1 MSLRACRNPTAMN
14 KPTLLL
20 LRLRST
26 TTPVASSSSLIS
38 APISARLG
46 APKQRLLQP
55 NRALARRQLVALRP
69 TERPSLIAPSS
80 SSSPSPSV
88 APTTSTPSFA
98 SGDEEALLLLS
109 DDDESEDAR
118 DLRDPAPPLNLAEG
132 DVETVVSLRALLAF
146 AAPTAAIWVVG
157 PTLGLID
164 AAVVGTRS
172 ALELAAL
179 SPGTVLC
186 DYASYI
192 FTFLAVA
199 ATNMLSLRFAKGD
212 GDGASGALNDSL
224 TVSLWLGVALAAA
237 TLASA
242 PKLLGLLVGGGGGGG
257 GGEII
262 IAPALSYVR
271 IRAFGAPFALVG
283 FVAQAFFLAALD
295 ARTPLAAA
303 ALAGLLN
310 LAGDALLV
318 CGLGWGIAG
327 AALATVA
334 AQAAAAAYLLLSLR
348 KPLRAGTAGPPPDE
362 LGVEKGHARW
372 TPRVNSLAQMAT
384 RVPSRAGARELF
396 GYAGPVVA
404 LLATKVA
411 LYSACAARAAQA
423 GGGAPGAAAHH
434 VAISAFLFFACAGDS
449 VCAGAQSF
457 LPPAI
462 GSPRRAAAVGKG
474 LLKAGVVAGAA
485 NSVLAGVALTA
496 AALPGAFTTCEAT
509 RAILAS
515 VAPVAAAALGLHCA
529 SMATE
534 GMLLAARDLK
544 FQTAAN
550 FVNVGLCL
558 SSLWLL
564 TSPASPLLLLGA
576 PSSSS
581 FVSALGLRAI
591 WLVLVQ
597 FQGVRL
603 LLNGARLWASGD
615 ASPLRWTQ
623 PLEVGVAAA

>member
-1 MSLRACRNPTAMN
+1 MLLRASRNPQAHLPSAT
-14 KPTLLL
+14 PTFLS
-20 LRLRST
+20 RRPRST
-26 TTPVASSSSLIS
+26 TTTVRAPSISSPCAAPIGAARGARRQSVSRINHEPSARQLDPQGARKRPSLSAASASSSS
-38 APISARLG
+38 A
-46 APKQRLLQP
+46 
-55 NRALARRQLVALRP
+55 
-69 TERPSLIAPSS
+69 SS
-80 SSSPSPSV
+80 SDDLFLSTSSS
-88 APTTSTPSFA
+88 
-98 SGDEEALLLLS
+98 E
-109 DDDESEDAR
+109 DDDGPDAR
-118 DLRDPAPPLNLAEG
+118 DPTPPVNLARG
-132 DVETVVSLRALLAF
+132 DVDSVVSLRALLAF

-172 ALELAAL
+172 SLELAAL
-179 SPGTVLC
+179 GPGTVLC

-212 GDGASGALNDSL
+212 GEGASGALNDAL
-224 TVSLWLGVALAAA
+224 TISVWLGAALAVA
-237 TLASA
+237 TLAFS
-242 PKLLGLLVGGGGGGG
+242 PTLLGLLVGKGAGSTGSG
-257 GGEII
+257 IV
-262 IAPALSYVR
+262 APALSYVR

-295 ARTPLAAA
+295 AKTPLAAA

-310 LAGDALLV
+310 LAGDVLLV

-334 AQAAAAAYLLLSLR
+334 AQAAAAAYLLISLK
-348 KPLRAGTAGPPPDE
+348 KPLRAGTAGPPPDAE
-362 LGVEKGHARW
+362 GLARGHARW
-372 TPRVNSLAQMAT
+372 TPRVNSLPRMLSKL
-384 RVPSRAGARELF
+384 PSRDGARELF

-411 LYSACAARAAQA
+411 LYSACAARASSA
-423 GGGAPGAAAHH
+423 GCGGAPGAAAHH
-434 VAISAFLFFACAGDS
+434 VAVSAFLFFACAGDA

-457 LPPAI
+457 LPPAV
-462 GSPRRAAAVGKG
+462 GFPRRAAAVGAG
-474 LLKAGVVAGAA
+474 LLRAGVAAGAA
-485 NSVLAGVALTA
+485 NAALAGAALTA

-515 VAPVAAAALGLHCA
+515 VAPVAACTLGLHCA

-550 FVNVGLCL
+550 FFNVGLCL

-564 TSPASPLLLLGA
+564 TGANSPLLLQN
-576 PSSSS
+576 STSS
-581 FVSALGLRAI
+581 FSSTFSPFVSSLGLKAI

-597 FQGVRL
+597 FQGIRL
-603 LLNGARLWASGD
+603 LLNGLRLWGSGD
-615 ASPLRWTQ
+615 ASPLRWTR
-623 PLEVGVAAA
+623 PLKVGAA

>member
-1 MSLRACRNPTAMN
+1 M
-14 KPTLLL
+14 
-20 LRLRST
+20 
-26 TTPVASSSSLIS
+26 SSSL
-38 APISARLG
+38 P
-46 APKQRLLQP
+46 
-55 NRALARRQLVALRP
+55 
-69 TERPSLIAPSS
+69 S
-80 SSSPSPSV
+80 SSSPSS
-88 APTTSTPSFA
+88 TSSFA
-98 SGDEEALLLLS
+98 SGDEEEDLLLLS
-109 DDDESEDAR
+109 SDDDDDSEDAR
-118 DLRDPAPPLNLAEG
+118 DPTRPLNLSQG
-132 DVETVVSLRALLAF
+132 DPETVVSLRALLAF

-172 ALELAAL
+172 SLELAAL
-179 SPGTVLC
+179 GPGTVLC

-192 FTFLAVA
+192 FTFLSVA

-212 GDGASGALNDSL
+212 GEGASGSLNDSL
-224 TVSLWLGVALAAA
+224 TVALWLGVALAAA
-237 TLASA
+237 TLVSA
-242 PKLLGLLVGGGGGGG
+242 PKLLDLLVGRGSSR
-257 GGEII
+257 EI

-295 ARTPLAAA
+295 AKTPLAAA

-310 LAGDALLV
+310 LAGDVFLV

-334 AQAAAAAYLLLSLR
+334 AQAAAAAYLWASLR
-348 KPLRAGTAGPPPDE
+348 RPLRAGTAGPPPDKE
-362 LGVEKGHARW
+362 GIARGHARW
-372 TPRVNSLAQMAT
+372 TPRLNSLRNMIFK
-384 RVPSRAGARELF
+384 RPSADGTKELF

-411 LYSACAARAAQA
+411 LYSACAARAAAA

-434 VAISAFLFFACAGDS
+434 VAVSAFLFFACAGDA

-474 LLKAGVVAGAA
+474 LLKAGVA
-485 NSVLAGVALTA
+485 AGVANAALAYIALTA
-496 AALPGAFTTCEAT
+496 AALPGAFTTCVAT
-509 RAILAS
+509 RAVLAS
-515 VAPVAAAALGLHCA
+515 VAPVAAATLGLHCA

-534 GMLLAARDLK
+534 GMLLAARDLR

-550 FVNVGLCL
+550 FLNVALCL

-564 TSPASPLLLLGA
+564 TSRSSPLLLSS
-576 PSSSS
+576 PNSSSS
-581 FVSALGLRAI
+581 LSASLSPFVSKLGLRAI

-597 FQGVRL
+597 FQGIRL
-603 LLNGARLWASGD
+603 LLNGLRLWGSGAS
-615 ASPLRWTQ
+615 SPLRWTQ
-623 PLEVGVAAA
+623 PLKVGVA

>member
-1 MSLRACRNPTAMN
+1 MSGVD
-14 KPTLLL
+14 LL
-20 LRLRST
+20 
-26 TTPVASSSSLIS
+26 PA
-38 APISARLG
+38 
-46 APKQRLLQP
+46 
-55 NRALARRQLVALRP
+55 
-69 TERPSLIAPSS
+69 
-80 SSSPSPSV
+80 
-88 APTTSTPSFA
+88 
-98 SGDEEALLLLS
+98 DEEAR
-109 DDDESEDAR
+109 SEDDGAG
-118 DLRDPAPPLNLAEG
+118 DPTRTPPVADDPEAP
-132 DVETVVSLRALLAF
+132 VVSLGALLRF

-172 ALELAAL
+172 AVELAAL
-179 SPGTVLC
+179 GPGAVLC
-186 DYASYI
+186 DYASYV

-199 ATNMLSLRFAKGD
+199 ATNMLSLRFARGD
-212 GDGASGALNDSL
+212 GEGASAALNDAL
-224 TVSLWLGVALAAA
+224 TVSLWLGLALAAA

-242 PKLLGLLVGGGGGGG
+242 PGLLDLLVGGGGGGG
-257 GGEII
+257 GGGEIV
-262 IAPALSYVR
+262 APALSYVR

-310 LAGDALLV
+310 LAGDVLLV

-334 AQAAAAAYLLLSLR
+334 AQAAAAAYLLAALR
-348 KPLRAGTAGPPPDE
+348 RPLRAGTAGPPPDAGAAAAGRE
-362 LGVEKGHARW
+362 RW
-372 TPRVNSLAQMAT
+372 TPRVGSLAQLAS
-384 RVPSRAGARELF
+384 RAPSRAGARELF

-411 LYSACAARAAQA
+411 LYSACAARAAPA

-434 VAISAFLFFACAGDS
+434 VAVSAFLFFACAGDA

-462 GSPRRAAAVGKG
+462 GSPRRAAAVGRG
-474 LLKAGVVAGAA
+474 LLKAGVAAGVANAA
-485 NSVLAGVALTA
+485 LAGVALSA

-509 RAILAS
+509 RAVLAS
-515 VAPVAAAALGLHCA
+515 VAPVAAATLGLHCA

-534 GMLLAARDLK
+534 GMLLAARDLR

-550 FVNVGLCL
+550 FLNVGLCL

-564 TSPASPLLLLGA
+564 TAAGSPLLR
-576 PSSSS
+576 SSSAA
-581 FVSALGLRAI
+581 FPLVSSLGLRAI

-597 FQGVRL
+597 FQGIRL
-603 LLNGARLWASGD
+603 LLNGVRLWGSGD
-615 ASPLRWTQ
+615 ASPLRWTR
-623 PLEVGVAAA
+623 PLRVGVA

>member
-1 MSLRACRNPTAMN
+1 MRAASTSSLAASVPIGTARGARRYHVSSTIN
-14 KPTLLL
+14 HEPAARQLDPQGARKRPFLLAA
-20 LRLRST
+20 SSASS
-26 TTPVASSSSLIS
+26 ASSSS
-38 APISARLG
+38 
-46 APKQRLLQP
+46 
-55 NRALARRQLVALRP
+55 
-69 TERPSLIAPSS
+69 SS
-80 SSSPSPSV
+80 SSLS
-88 APTTSTPSFA
+88 
-98 SGDEEALLLLS
+98 SGDLFLSSSEDEDAS
-109 DDDESEDAR
+109 DDD
-118 DLRDPAPPLNLAEG
+118 PTPPVNLAKG
-132 DVETVVSLRALLAF
+132 DVDTVVSLRALLAF

-172 ALELAAL
+172 SVELAAL
-179 SPGTVLC
+179 GPGTVLC

-212 GDGASGALNDSL
+212 GEGASGALNDSL

-237 TLASA
+237 TLVSA
-242 PKLLGLLVGGGGGGG
+242 PTLLSLLVGGGNAATASSSSAAAAAAATSGSSD
-257 GGEII
+257 I

-271 IRAFGAPFALVG
+271 VRAFGAPFALVG

-295 ARTPLAAA
+295 AKTPLAAA

-310 LAGDALLV
+310 LAGDVLLV

-334 AQAAAAAYLLLSLR
+334 AQAAAAAYLLISLR
-348 KPLRAGTAGPPPDE
+348 KPLRAGTAGPPPDKE
-362 LGVEKGHARW
+362 GVGRGHARW
-372 TPRVNSLAQMAT
+372 TPRVNSLPAMVT
-384 RVPSRAGARELF
+384 KLPSSEGTRELC

-411 LYSACAARAAQA
+411 LYSACAARAASA

-434 VAISAFLFFACAGDS
+434 VAVSAFLFFACAGDA

-474 LLKAGVVAGAA
+474 LLRAGVVAGVANAA
-485 NSVLAGVALTA
+485 LAAVALSA

-509 RAILAS
+509 RKILAS
-515 VAPVAAAALGLHCA
+515 VAPVAAATLGLHCA

-534 GMLLAARDLK
+534 GMLLAARDLR

-550 FVNVGLCL
+550 FFNVGLCL

-564 TSPASPLLLLGA
+564 TSASSPLLLN
-576 PSSSS
+576 SSSNALFP
-581 FVSALGLRAI
+581 FVSSLGLRAI

-597 FQGVRL
+597 FQGIRL
-603 LLNGARLWASGD
+603 LLNGLRLWGSGD
-615 ASPLRWTQ
+615 ASPLRWTE
-623 PLEVGVAAA
+623 PLKVGVA

>member
-1 MSLRACRNPTAMN
+1 MRATPLRACRNPKALPVST
-14 KPTLLL
+14 PTFP
-20 LRLRST
+20 RST
-26 TTPVASSSSLIS
+26 TTMTTVTAPSASSTSSLG
-38 APISARLG
+38 ALPIRAARG
-46 APKQRLLQP
+46 APKQHISRT
-55 NRALARRQLVALRP
+55 NHDAAARQLATQGARKRP
-69 TERPSLIAPSS
+69 FLFSA
-80 SSSPSPSV
+80 SSSPS
-88 APTTSTPSFA
+88 A
-98 SGDEEALLLLS
+98 SSGADLLLS
-109 DDDESEDAR
+109 SSDDKESKSESDAWRED
-118 DLRDPAPPLNLAEG
+118 PPPPVKNLG
-132 DVETVVSLRALLAF
+132 DAAADATPVVSLGALLRF

-172 ALELAAL
+172 SLELAAL
-179 SPGTVLC
+179 GPGTVLC
-186 DYASYI
+186 DYTSYI

-199 ATNMLSLRFAKGD
+199 TTNMLSLRFARGD
-212 GDGASGALNDSL
+212 GEGASGALNDSL

-237 TLASA
+237 TLISA
-242 PKLLGLLVGGGGGGG
+242 PKLLDLLVGTGGSSNRD
-257 GGEII
+257 I
-262 IAPALSYVR
+262 IAPALSYVQ

-295 ARTPLAAA
+295 AKTPLAAA
-303 ALAGLLN
+303 ALAGMLN
-310 LAGDALLV
+310 LFGDVILV

-334 AQAAAAAYLLLSLR
+334 AQAAAAAYLLVSLR
-348 KPLRAGTAGPPPDE
+348 RPLRAGTAGPPPDAGA
-362 LGVEKGHARW
+362 LARGHKRW
-372 TPRVNSLAQMAT
+372 SPRVSSLIQMISKI
-384 RVPSRAGARELF
+384 PSRDGARELF

-411 LYSACAARAAQA
+411 LYSACAARAAAGA

-434 VAISAFLFFACAGDS
+434 VAVSAFLFFACAGDA

-474 LLKAGVVAGAA
+474 LLKAGVAAGAA
-485 NSVLAGVALTA
+485 NAALAGAALTA

-509 RAILAS
+509 RVILAS
-515 VAPVAAAALGLHCA
+515 VAPVAAATLGLHCA

-550 FVNVGLCL
+550 FFNVGLCL

-564 TSPASPLLLLGA
+564 TAASSPFLR
-576 PSSSS
+576 SSSAL
-581 FVSALGLRAI
+581 FPLVSSLGLRAI
-591 WLVLVQ
+591 WLVLFQ
-597 FQGVRL
+597 FQGIRL
-603 LLNGARLWASGD
+603 FLNGMRLWGSGN
-615 ASPLRWTQ
+615 ASPLRWTR
-623 PLEVGVAAA
+623 PLKVGVA